1 MTLVKQ
7 NIELEHTRKD
17 PHKNEKRLREFESDR
32 DGPPGHRRRNRL
44 LRSSTRGQGSRG
56 EEKSRRR
63 REVGQVQ
70 SDDVFMT
77 IVKERPLFVRTF
89 VPETK

>member
-32 DGPPGHRRRNRL
+32 DVTALPDTADGTVYYDRAHAGSEAEARKRAAGGARL
-44 LRSSTRGQGSRG
+44 ARFNPAMSS
-56 EEKSRRR
+56 
-63 REVGQVQ
+63 
-70 SDDVFMT
+70 
-77 IVKERPLFVRTF
+77 
-89 VPETK
+89 